1 MCTMS
6 ALHLLAENNFG
17 DTRSGGLAGPM
28 GLLIIVLM
36 AIATVFLIRNMTARI
51 KRLPAEFPNTEAART
66 DTHSDEPSRGTAA
79 GSTGGDEQVDQESP
93 DGESS
98 AAR

>member
-51 KRLPAEFPNTEAART
+51 KRLPAEFPDTESSRTETSRT
-66 DTHSDEPSRGTAA
+66 DIP
-79 GSTGGDEQVDQESP
+79 GDEP

>member
-1 MCTMS
+1 MS

-51 KRLPAEFPNTEAART
+51 KRLPAEFPDPEHPANG
-66 DTHSDEPSRGTAA
+66 SA
-79 GSTGGDEQVDQESP
+79 GADEQAESGSS

-98 AAR
+98 PAR

>member
-1 MCTMS
+1 MS

-28 GLLIIVLM
+28 GLFIIVLM

-51 KRLPAEFPNTEAART
+51 KRLPAEFP
-66 DTHSDEPSRGTAA
+66 DSEPADSA
-79 GSTGGDEQVDQESP
+79 GEQAESGSS

-98 AAR
+98 PAR